1 MFAPQTFFLIFQL
14 VWNHFALY
22 FSHWSDFPKYRIV
35 SCSDVL
41 LESSYLGDEIMSSDA
56 LQFAQL
62 ETCCRW
68 GIRYVWFNIVM
79 KSDWVQLRAFL
90 APPLFMAQPGDTQ
103 SYNWK
108 CPLHFSR
115 VTKEQKVSRFWGV
128 SEFFLPLH
136 IYATQKLRAVC
147 YPYRWR
153 LETRVIVCAR
163 CHRKSGVLLFSYFE
177 ILRVG
182 LDAAWTVR
190 PLSIFLQ

>member
-41 LESSYLGDEIMSSDA
+41 LESSYLGDESMSSYA

-68 GIRYVWFNIVM
+68 GIRYVWHNIVM

-108 CPLHFSR
+108 CMPVAFQSSNEGA
-115 VTKEQKVSRFWGV
+115 K
-128 SEFFLPLH
+128 SEPFLRSVWILSPFAHLCH
-136 IYATQKLRAVC
+136 AKIACSLLSLSV
-147 YPYRWR
+147 
-153 LETRVIVCAR
+153 ETRN
-163 CHRKSGVLLFSYFE
+163 SSYCMCKM
-177 ILRVG
+177 
-182 LDAAWTVR
+182 
-190 PLSIFLQ
+190 SS